1 MASDMN
7 LHGFGPQLLA
17 GAIVT
22 LQLAMAALCVGLV
35 LGILGALSKSSSVTP
50 LRMLGNGYT
59 TIIRGIPELLV
70 VLVVYFGS
78 SGALTAIAAL
88 FGHDEFVEL
97 DPFTAGTLALGLTFG
112 AYATEVFRGALLTI
126 PAGHI
131 EAAQS
136 LGLGRWRIFVRV
148 ILPQLWRIALPGL
161 GNLFLVLL
169 KDTSLISVIGLDEL
183 MRKSQIGTGFSK
195 EPFTFFGV
203 AALIYLGMTV
213 ITNGILILMER
224 HANRG
229 YRRAGT

>member
-22 LQLAMAALCVGLV
+22 LQLAMSALCVGLV
-35 LGILGALSKSSSVTP
+35 LGILGALSKSSSVAS

-88 FGHDEFVEL
+88 FGHDAFVEL

-136 LGLGRWRIFVRV
+136 LGLGRWRIFLRV

-169 KDTSLISVIGLDEL
+169 KDTSLISVISVAEL
-183 MRKSQIGTGFSK
+183 TYMASIVNGQTYRPLES
-195 EPFTFFGV
+195 
-203 AALIYLGMTV
+203 YTV
-213 ITNGILILMER
+213 LAVLYFAILFPITKFADIVESRTRSG
-224 HANRG
+224 H
-229 YRRAGT
+229 